1 MMIMKS
7 NAIINSNMQILI
19 GRFEAP
25 KIFHVSCDAN
35 SFTAC
40 QQFL

>member
-25 KIFHVSCDAN
+25 KISLVVVYIY
-35 SFTAC
+35 
-40 QQFL
+40 QFLE